1 MNVAGLTIDIER
13 CPDGVELVDLPEVLG
28 KPLTWGH
35 QPTGLMVS
43 GDVLTEY
50 QPAGKI
56 FRYRTERRE
65 PKTIMIENLEDPVV
79 IRFVNASDEKRRI
92 QFFDRFGLLCG
103 RLGDDPYDD
112 ILQKQTAFRTH
123 LKATSAYEPDSSML
137 MVNTAIEHNRFSL
150 RPTFHLAGPRGKPR
164 LLLRGERLFGF
175 MIMEM
180 AMIVAH
186 GARVSECENCSTIF
200 LTGPLTGHRSSAR
213 FCTDRCR
220 MAAMRARQAAS
231 A

>member
-13 CPDGVELVDLPEVLG
+13 CPDGIELVDLPEVWG

-35 QPTGLMVS
+35 QPRGL
-43 GDVLTEY
+43 VLSEGGLAEY
-50 QPAGKI
+50 QPAGKV

-65 PKTIMIENLEDPVV
+65 PKTITIENLEDPVV
-79 IRFVNASDEKRRI
+79 IRFANASDEKRRI
-92 QFFDRFGLLCG
+92 QFFERFGLLSG
-103 RLGDDPYDD
+103 RLGDDPYDA
-112 ILQKQTAFRTH
+112 ILDKQTALRTH
-123 LKATSAYEPDSSML
+123 LKATSEFESASSML
-137 MVNTAIEHNRFSL
+137 MVNTAIQHNRFSL

-164 LLLRGERLFGF
+164 LLLKGEDLFGL

-186 GARVSECENCSTIF
+186 GARVSACENCSTIF

-213 FCTDRCR
+213 FCSDRCR
-220 MAAMRARQAAS
+220 MAAMRVRQAA
-231 A
+231 AV